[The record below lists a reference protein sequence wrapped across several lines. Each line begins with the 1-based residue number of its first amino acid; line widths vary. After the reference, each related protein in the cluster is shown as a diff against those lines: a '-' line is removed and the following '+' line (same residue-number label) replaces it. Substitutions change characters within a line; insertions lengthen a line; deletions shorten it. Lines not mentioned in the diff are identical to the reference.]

1 MKIELVPV
9 EFKYPLEG
17 VGVCSR
23 AQCFASIFEPEV
35 QNSDPLREY
44 ETSK

>member
-9 EFKYPLEG
+9 EFKYRLEG

-23 AQCFASIFEPEV
+23 AQCFASMFEAEV
-35 QNSDPLREY
+35 QNSDPLGGY
-44 ETSK
+44 KTSK